1 MNREQ
6 FTSYLQQPRRLI
18 EAPLSELTA
27 LVKDFPYCSTVRT
40 LLVLKYFVDKNVL
53 YDAELK
59 VAAIY
64 AGNRRILK
72 KHIDRLSNE
81 PVRIVLPDEE
91 ETPAETEKSHPDKIR
106 QQSPQKTKTETAD
119 KKETTKDQPQPPK
132 KEPEKQ
138 EKPKK
143 ELRSYTIEEL
153 KKIIEERIREIEA
166 EKEQK
171 KREKKKKQKPL
182 SKQELIDSFIQ
193 NKPAISAPAKSTF
206 YDPVEYA
213 KQSVVDQEN
222 IVSET
227 LANIYLSQ
235 GHYEKAIHIYE
246 KLILKFP
253 EKSSYF
259 ATLIEKAKKNINI

>member
-6 FTSYLQQPRRLI
+6 FTSYLQQPRQLA

-40 LLVLKYFVDKNVL
+40 LLVLKYFMDKNVL

-59 VAAIY
+59 MTAIY

-72 KHIDRLSNE
+72 KHIDRLSDE

-91 ETPAETEKSHPDKIR
+91 APEETEKSHSDKTR
-106 QQSPQKTKTETAD
+106 QQGEKKPETETAD

-138 EKPKK
+138 EKPKD

-171 KREKKKKQKPL
+171 KKEKKKKQKPL

-193 NKPAISAPAKSTF
+193 NKPTISTPVKSTF

-227 LANIYLSQ
+227 LANIYMTQ

-259 ATLIEKAKKNINI
+259 AALIEKAKKNVNI

>member
-6 FTSYLQQPRRLI
+6 FTSYLQQPRQLS
-18 EAPLSELTA
+18 EARLSELTE
-27 LVKDFPYCSTVRT
+27 LVKDFPYCSTARI
-40 LLVLKYFVDKNVL
+40 LLVLKYFMDKNVL

-59 VAAIY
+59 TTAVF

-72 KHIDRLSNE
+72 KHIDRLSDE

-91 ETPAETEKSHPDKIR
+91 EMPAKTEEENTGETLRPPAEKAASGTVDRNEISAKE
-106 QQSPQKTKTETAD
+106 KTKAVS
-119 KKETTKDQPQPPK
+119 
-132 KEPEKQ
+132 PEKP
-138 EKPKK
+138 EN
-143 ELRSYTIEEL
+143 ETRSYTIEEL

-171 KREKKKKQKPL
+171 KKQKSKKQKPP

-193 NKPAISAPAKSTF
+193 NKSVVSTPKGSF

-227 LANIYLSQ
+227 LANIYLNQ

-259 ATLIEKAKKNINI
+259 AALIEKAKKNLNI